1 MASLNKVMVI
11 ARLGRDPET
20 NYTPSGVCVCK
31 FSAATTEYYQDK
43 QGQRQERTEWHKC
56 VAWGKL
62 GEVAGKYLAKGS
74 QFYGE
79 GRLQTQEW
87 EKDGIKRYTTEVVLN
102 VIQFLDA
109 KPKQDQPGNTGYD
122 RGGYQKPKPQYS
134 NNPENSGYNDG
145 GFNYEPPSDDIPF

>member
-1 MASLNKVMVI
+1 MASINKVMII

-20 NYTPSGVCVCK
+20 NYTPSGVCVCN

-62 GEVAGKYLAKGS
+62 GESAGKHLAKGS

-79 GRLQTQEW
+79 GKLQTQEW
-87 EKDGIKRYTTEVVLN
+87 EKDGIKRYTTEIVLN
-102 VIQFLDA
+102 TIQFLDA
-109 KPKQDQPGNTGYD
+109 KPKQDQTG
-122 RGGYQKPKPQYS
+122 GGYQQPQ
-134 NNPENSGYNDG
+134 NKTHGHGNQHG
-145 GFNYEPPSDDIPF
+145 GGAGGVGFGYEPPSDNIPF